1 VVRCLAGRPDA
12 LITRCQGRPEESV
25 RMIHPTIR
33 GLESSA
39 AAAMS
44 PYVETRPAGI
54 EATSAR
60 TRST

>member
-1 VVRCLAGRPDA
+1 
-12 LITRCQGRPEESV
+12 
-25 RMIHPTIR
+25 MIHPTIR
-33 GLESSA
+33 GLESLA

-44 PYVETRPAGI
+44 PYVETRPTGI

>member
-1 VVRCLAGRPDA
+1 
-12 LITRCQGRPEESV
+12 
-25 RMIHPTIR
+25 MIHPTIR
-33 GLESSA
+33 GLESFA

-44 PYVETRPAGI
+44 PYVDTRPAGI